1 MNTKAT
7 SGSAA
12 NGVAG
17 GGGMTAE
24 HNPHD
29 WSAVTFRNPES
40 QLQEG
45 VQGARVTVKS
55 PRLGIDET
63 AL

>member
-1 MNTKAT
+1 MNTKPT

-24 HNPHD
+24 HYAHD
-29 WSAVTFRNPES
+29 WSAYPFPDQDA

-45 VQGARVTVKS
+45 LPGAGVTVKS
-55 PRLGIDET
+55 PRLGIDEWT
-63 AL
+63 L

>member
-1 MNTKAT
+1 MNTKAA

-12 NGVAG
+12 KGVAG

-29 WSAVTFRNPES
+29 WSANAFPT
-40 QLQEG
+40 
-45 VQGARVTVKS
+45 
-55 PRLGIDET
+55 IDET

>member
-29 WSAVTFRNPES
+29 WSADAFPSPEA
-40 QLQEG
+40 QPREG
-45 VQGARVTVKS
+45 LQGAWVTVKS
-55 PRLGIDET
+55 PRLGIDEA